1 MKRAIARWPFF
12 RKRVIEMHD
21 FSVAMGLMD
30 FVPVAFFAVTA
41 LILLR
46 DLYSKMYKGAYALL
60 AAGTIN
66 VFTAGFCKALWKLLY
81 AANICDFTALEEMFL
96 PLNSLGL
103 LLVGLSLIGML
114 CWKRKDTVM
123 LSAAPAVFSGSFVF
137 IMMMV
142 VGLGGICASLSIL
155 AAKMKKKGTIIL
167 FVLSFVCAMGMG
179 YMSSKDSTLAWV
191 NWVEQSINTV
201 SQLCLMLGVIALH
214 KAGLADYR
222 FPEAAA

>member
-1 MKRAIARWPFF
+1 
-12 RKRVIEMHD
+12 MHD

-30 FVPVAFFAVTA
+30 FIPVAFFAVTA
-41 LILLR
+41 VILLR
-46 DLYSKMYKGAYALL
+46 DLYNKMFKGAYALL
-60 AAGTIN
+60 AVGTLN

-81 AANICDFTALEEMFL
+81 AANICDFAALEHMFL

-114 CWKRKDTVM
+114 CWKRKDALM

-142 VGLGGICASLSIL
+142 LGLGGMCASLSIL
-155 AAKMKKKGTIIL
+155 AAKMKKKGTIVL
-167 FVLSFVCAMGMG
+167 FVLSFICAMGMG
-179 YMSSKDSTLAWV
+179 YMSSQDSTQAWV

-222 FPEAAA
+222 FEEANA

>member
-1 MKRAIARWPFF
+1 
-12 RKRVIEMHD
+12 MHD

-30 FVPVAFFAVTA
+30 FVPVAFFAVTSV
-41 LILLR
+41 ILLR
-46 DLYSKMYKGAYALL
+46 DLYSKMCKVTFTML
-60 AAGTIN
+60 AAGTVN

-81 AANICDFTALEEMFL
+81 AAGICDFAALEHLFL

-103 LLVGLSLIGML
+103 LLVGIALIGML
-114 CWKRKDTVM
+114 CFNRKDTVA
-123 LSAAPAVFSGSFVF
+123 LSAAPVVFSGSMVF

-142 VGLGGICASLSIL
+142 LGLGGICAAMSIL

-201 SQLCLMLGVIALH
+201 SQLCLMLGVITLH
-214 KAGLADYR
+214 KAGLADQKI
-222 FPEAAA
+222 

>member
-1 MKRAIARWPFF
+1 
-12 RKRVIEMHD
+12 MHD

-30 FVPVAFFAVTA
+30 FVPVAFFGVTA
-41 LILLR
+41 VILLR
-46 DLYSKMYKGAYALL
+46 DLYNKMFKGAYALL

-81 AANICDFTALEEMFL
+81 AANICDFAALEQIFL

-103 LLVGLSLIGML
+103 LLVGLALIGMF
-114 CWKRKDTVM
+114 CRKRKDTVL
-123 LSAAPAVFSGSFVF
+123 LSAAPVMVSRSLVF

-142 VGLGGICASLSIL
+142 LGLGGICTALSIL
-155 AAKMKKKGTIIL
+155 AAKMKKKGTIAL
-167 FVLSFVCAMGMG
+167 FVISFVAAMGMG

-201 SQLCLMLGVIALH
+201 SQLCLMIGTIALH
-214 KAGLADYR
+214 KSGLAEYK
-222 FPEAAA
+222 FQEAKV